1 MQEDHCLASPPKVK
15 AALPFNQQAELYRQR
30 VEQALKFQDNQA
42 LAELLFGI
50 KSNGLEA
57 YFDNLDVIEDLAF
70 AD

>member
-1 MQEDHCLASPPKVK
+1 M
-15 AALPFNQQAELYRQR
+15 
-30 VEQALKFQDNQA
+30 KFKDNQA